1 MDKIIGQYKVTL
13 ETILDPEGEVIY
25 HKVKSPI
32 FKGKVLELMYEDDL
46 TEDVIKKHI
55 QTTDKRLYIIRDH
68 TWYGAHFEIFVQKQ
82 SDNKLP
88 LRKK

>member
-1 MDKIIGQYKVTL
+1 MMDKIIGQYKVTL
-13 ETILDPEGEVIY
+13 ETILCPEGEVIY

-55 QTTDKRLYIIRDH
+55 QTIHNDYQLDEWHPDSHI
-68 TWYGAHFEIFVQKQ
+68 
-82 SDNKLP
+82 
-88 LRKK
+88 